1 MAFVVKDRVRE
12 TCSSPGVGTVTLLG
26 AVTGYVTF
34 SVIGNANSTYYCI
47 ADQSGANWEVGI
59 GTYTASGTT
68 LSRDTVLSNSA
79 GTTALINFSSGT
91 QDVFVTYPSSR
102 SYGGVGSQ
110 GVSTNN
116 SQIAESGEFPST
128 YNGLSVG
135 PITIQSGVAITVPS
149 GQRWI
154 VI

>member
-1 MAFVVKDRVRE
+1 MAFVVKDRVKE
-12 TCSSPGVGTVTLLG
+12 TCSAPGAGTVTLLG
-26 AVTGYVTF
+26 TTTGYVSF
-34 SVIGNANSTYYCI
+34 SVIGDGNSTYYCI
-47 ADQSGANWEVGI
+47 ADQGGNNWEVGI

-68 LSRDTVLSNSA
+68 LTRDTVLSNSA
-79 GTTALINFSSGT
+79 GTTAKINFSTGT
-91 QDVFVTYPSSR
+91 QDVFVTYPSER

-116 SQIAESGEFPST
+116 SQIAESGTFPST

-135 PITIQSGVAITVPS
+135 PITVQSGVSITVPS